1 MEPQHVLTTQQVA
14 EVLGIDRSRVVRRVR
29 NGSIPTVGKL
39 PGRTGAHLFDPD
51 VIDALAHEE
60 GARA

>member
-1 MEPQHVLTTQQVA
+1 MLTTQQVA

-39 PGRTGAHLFDPD
+39 PGRTGAHLFDRA
-51 VIDALAHEE
+51 VIDSLKEQADA
-60 GARA
+60 

>member
-39 PGRTGAHLFDPD
+39 PGRTGAHLFDRA
-51 VIDALAHEE
+51 VIDSLKEQADA
-60 GARA
+60 

>member
-1 MEPQHVLTTQQVA
+1 M
-14 EVLGIDRSRVVRRVR
+14 LGIDRSRVVRRVR

-39 PGRTGAHLFDPD
+39 PGRTGAHLFDREA
-51 VIDALAHEE
+51 IDALAREE